1 MVAMFQKHTGDV
13 LMRALVKSMN
23 SILIEILGNNGMA
36 ISTSGEEISWEK
48 KGKNKAVMSY
58 AVTQNHDKPD
68 FTPRSRSASY
78 APNRFLKS
86 SSRVTS
92 VRQNR

>member
-48 KGKNKAVMSY
+48 REKTKQLCRM
-58 AVTQNHDKPD
+58 
-68 FTPRSRSASY
+68 
-78 APNRFLKS
+78 L
-86 SSRVTS
+86 
-92 VRQNR
+92 